1 MQDRGNIPTF
11 QTVNNAQKR
20 EMEAKTRTLNA
31 EFPRKTE
38 DFPNTIGRSL
48 ASDPNMWAK
57 GCKIANV
64 GGFLYLGKKRLTTG
78 GRRDII
84 YKRSRE
90 GAREG
95 ARERKAILENDTAR
109 ARERGKKSQ
118 ILMSKQHWGRPAL
131 ASRAPR
137 CEGLNAR
144 V

>member
-64 GGFLYLGKKRLTTG
+64 GGFLYLGKKRLTKAF
-78 GRRDII
+78 RRDII

-95 ARERKAILENDTAR
+95 AER
-109 ARERGKKSQ
+109 ARSD
-118 ILMSKQHWGRPAL
+118 P
-131 ASRAPR
+131 
-137 CEGLNAR
+137 
-144 V
+144 